1 MQNRKEYL
9 KHLLHNRDWT
19 QEDRAWLLQ
28 YLDEKD
34 LTELQELAA
43 EEFNADL
50 FTAEPVLA
58 REDSERILRNIHQRI
73 TAKPQ
78 LQPIVR
84 RLWWKVAAAAMLV
97 LAAGIGYYEV
107 SHPPVKELI
116 VLSGMQRKQ
125 VTLPD
130 GSKVFMEPRSS
141 LKYKGDYGKAKREV
155 VLSGEALFD
164 VQHDNAHPFVVASP
178 LINTRVLGTSFNIE
192 ARDPRE
198 AKVVVLTGMVQVQA
212 IDGNSKDGQEVILT
226 ANKRA
231 VYNKT
236 TDQLQMSE
244 ASDDARF
251 YLQKQQGRFMYDG
264 TELMKVVNDLQ
275 RYYNI
280 NVTVDKRLQHCAFYG
295 DFNTI
300 DEPEKALNVIALSLN
315 ARIKKDSTG
324 NGFTIS
330 GGSCQ

>member
-1 MQNRKEYL
+1 MQNRKEYF
-9 KHLLHNRDWT
+9 KHLLHNKNWT
-19 QEDRAWLLQ
+19 QEDRVWFLQ
-28 YLDEKD
+28 YLNEKD
-34 LTELQELAA
+34 LTELQEFAAA
-43 EEFNADL
+43 EYNADL
-50 FTAEPVLA
+50 FTAEPILA
-58 REDSERILRNIHQRI
+58 REDSERILKNIHQRI
-73 TAKPQ
+73 AVKP
-78 LQPIVR
+78 QPIVR
-84 RLWWKVAAAAMLV
+84 RLWWRAAAAAMLI
-97 LAAGIGYYEV
+97 LAAGIGYYKV

-116 VLSGMQRKQ
+116 VLSGEQRKK

-130 GSKVFMEPRSS
+130 GSKVFLEPRSS
-141 LKYKGDYGKAKREV
+141 LKYKGDYGKAEREV
-155 VLSGEALFD
+155 ALSGEALFD
-164 VQHDNAHPFVVASP
+164 VQHDNAHPFIVASP

-192 ARDPRE
+192 ARDARE

-212 IDGNSKDGQEVILT
+212 IDGNRNDGQEVILT

-236 TDQLQMSE
+236 TDQLQMSD

-251 YLQKQQGRFMYDG
+251 YLQKQQGRFVYDG
-264 TELMKVVNDLQ
+264 TELIKVVNDLQ

-315 ARIKKDSTG
+315 ARINKDSAG
-324 NGFTIS
+324 NGFNIS

>member
-1 MQNRKEYL
+1 MQNRKEYF
-9 KHLLHNRDWT
+9 KHLLHNRNWT

-34 LTELQELAA
+34 LTELQEFAA
-43 EEFNADL
+43 EEYNADL
-50 FTAEPVLA
+50 ITAEPILA

-78 LQPIVR
+78 TIVR

-97 LAAGIGYYEV
+97 VAAGIGYYRLT
-107 SHPPVKELI
+107 HPPVKELI
-116 VLSGMQRKQ
+116 VLSGEQRKQ

-130 GSKVFMEPRSS
+130 GSKVFMEPGSS
-141 LKYKGDYGKAKREV
+141 LKYKGDYGKTGREV
-155 VLSGEALFD
+155 ALSGEALFD
-164 VQHDNAHPFVVASP
+164 VQHDNAHPFIVASP

-192 ARDPRE
+192 ARDSRE

-212 IDGNSKDGQEVILT
+212 IDGNRKDGQEVILT

-236 TDQLQMSE
+236 TDKLQMSD

-251 YLQKQQGRFMYDG
+251 YLQKQQGRFTYDG
-264 TELMKVVNDLQ
+264 TELIKVVNDLQ

-280 NVTVDKRLQHCAFYG
+280 NVTVAKRLQHCAFYG

-315 ARIKKDSTG
+315 ARINKDSTG